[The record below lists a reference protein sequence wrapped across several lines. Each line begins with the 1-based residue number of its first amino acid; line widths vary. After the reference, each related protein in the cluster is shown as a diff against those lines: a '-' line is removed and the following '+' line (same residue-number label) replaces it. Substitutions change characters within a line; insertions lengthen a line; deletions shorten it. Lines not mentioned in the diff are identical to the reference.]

1 MVRVEVFYNG
11 TWGSVCDSEWD
22 ENDATV
28 VCKMLGYGI
37 TIITIIC
44 IKGSIRISDG
54 SDKFSGRVEI
64 YHGGQWGT
72 ICNKDFDVKEAR
84 VVCSMLGLTGG
95 TPYNTPGGRGVIW
108 MDYLQCNGQE
118 VSLTECPHNGWGI
131 IDCSHS
137 DDVGVHCGK
146 FIKCTKNVGCV
157 MVENI
162 LSVKDKVN
170 TYISLLFCNIVNVRL
185 VNGTASNKGRVEIF
199 HNGQWGTIC
208 DDSWNNNDAHVVCK
222 MLGYGSEW
230 GNTNCQHKD
239 DAGVSCDFKDVIRIV
254 DGRNPRQ
261 GRVEIFHNGQWG
273 TICDDAWDNN
283 DAIVA
288 CRMAGYRFE

>member
-1 MVRVEVFYNG
+1 MTQQLFARCLD
-11 TWGSVCDSEWD
+11 T
-22 ENDATV
+22 
-28 VCKMLGYGI
+28 
-37 TIITIIC
+37 
-44 IKGSIRISDG
+44 GSIRISDG

-95 TPYNTPGGRGVIW
+95 TPYNAPGGRGVIW

-137 DDVGVHCGK
+137 DDVGVHC
-146 FIKCTKNVGCV
+146 
-157 MVENI
+157 
-162 LSVKDKVN
+162 
-170 TYISLLFCNIVNVRL
+170 VNVRL

-208 DDSWNNNDAHVVCK
+208 DDLWNNNDAHVVCK
-222 MLGYGSEW
+222 MLGYG
-230 GNTNCQHKD
+230 NRTAYL
-239 DAGVSCDFKDVIRIV
+239 DAHFGS
-254 DGRNPRQ
+254 GAS
-261 GRVEIFHNGQWG
+261 
-273 TICDDAWDNN
+273 TIL
-283 DAIVA
+283 V
-288 CRMAGYRFE
+288 G